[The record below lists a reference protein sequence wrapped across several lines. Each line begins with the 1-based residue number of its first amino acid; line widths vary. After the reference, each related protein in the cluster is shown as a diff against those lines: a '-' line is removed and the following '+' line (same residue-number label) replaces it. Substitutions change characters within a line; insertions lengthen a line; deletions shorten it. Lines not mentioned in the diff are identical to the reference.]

1 MQELQEILC
10 EKAYKPIYINH
21 WMENC
26 SPPAKQSNGL
36 GSSFYINNFHTNF
49 FWCNEKI
56 TISYV
61 FILKTTWKLGSDP
74 RIKDVYFGLTVDGA
88 TNTRGPFA
96 KWNTCPQGDKMVFDS
111 SVIVPHIKV
120 EVFSWGMRKV
130 GNAVSIQMS
139 FISSSMITVLT
150 SLEKVDIAIQR
161 NVTGLRIERNHS
173 LWVPMVNNVIP
184 THTAVVD
191 HGSTFEL

>member
-1 MQELQEILC
+1 MYQ
-10 EKAYKPIYINH
+10 
-21 WMENC
+21 
-26 SPPAKQSNGL
+26 
-36 GSSFYINNFHTNF
+36 
-49 FWCNEKI
+49 KI
-56 TISYV
+56 TISYI
-61 FILKTTWKLGSDP
+61 FILKNWKLESDL
-74 RIKDVYFGLTVDGA
+74 RIKDAYFGLAIIDG
-88 TNTRGPFA
+88 TSNTRGPFA

-173 LWVPMVNNVIP
+173 L
-184 THTAVVD
+184 
-191 HGSTFEL
+191 